1 MRRPGT
7 AMAVGLAAERRRTRG
22 FWRLVLP
29 EFRAMHSA
37 ARDEGMVLTSLE
49 DCASDDMRALRHD
62 EAHAIRDALARQ
74 LDAQILGP
82 LDRGECACGGPLYG
96 LHPEC
101 VDCARSHLVAHLRA
115 APSLG
120 GGLATDGTWWMGRPL
135 S

>member
-37 ARDEGMVLTSLE
+37 ARDEGMVRTSLE

-82 LDRGECACGGPLYG
+82 LDSGEALWWAAVRAAPGVRGL
-96 LHPEC
+96 
-101 VDCARSHLVAHLRA
+101 RSHLVARG
-115 APSLG
+115 PRRRSVGDSRTGRG
-120 GGLATDGTWWMGRPL
+120 GWGGR